1 MTKVT
6 PPDAPFIVDEQ
17 HITDFREH
25 GFARIPGL
33 IPADEVARWREIA
46 LDTIEEDGRRAG
58 MGGGG
63 TALRTTSDPWWKH
76 DTMTG
81 LVRHP
86 RVAAAAEQLAGTPM
100 RVWSGQAYAKHPH
113 DEVPTI
119 WHEDLTL
126 TPLDAP
132 MNVNAWVALVD
143 VPVERGCLIFL
154 PDSHKR
160 PEPHRAEMSAV
171 KSHATTY
178 MFNEW
183 PELEWYPRVTVPMRA
198 GDVTF
203 HQSTLGHGSH
213 GNHSDGTRLAFIIS
227 YTGASAIYQ
236 PRPGHQRMDE
246 DLVPGQQ
253 LPDHRYPRV
262 SDLLAEAP
270 RP

>member
-1 MTKVT
+1 MTKST
-6 PPDAPFIVDEQ
+6 PSATPFAGDEQ
-17 HITDFREH
+17 HIRNFREH
-25 GFARIPGL
+25 GFAHIPGL
-33 IPADEVARWREIA
+33 LPEEEVAKWRQIA
-46 LDTIEEDGRRAG
+46 LETIEEDGRRAG

-76 DTMTG
+76 DSLSG

-86 RVAAAAEQLAGTPM
+86 SVGAAAEQLAGTEM

-126 TPLDAP
+126 TPLESP
-132 MNVNAWVALVD
+132 MNVNAWIALVD

-160 PEPHRAEMSAV
+160 PGKHRAEMSAV

-178 MFNEW
+178 MFSEW
-183 PELEWYPRVTVPMRA
+183 PELEWFPRVTVPVRA

-203 HQSTLGHGSH
+203 HQSTVGHASG
-213 GNHSDGTRLAFIIS
+213 GNTSDGTRLAFIIS

-236 PRPGHQRMDE
+236 PRPGHPRMDE
-246 DLVPGQQ
+246 DLVVGEQ
-253 LPDHRYPRV
+253 LPDGRYPRV
-262 SDLLAEAP
+262 SDLM
-270 RP
+270 

>member
-1 MTKVT
+1 MTEN
-6 PPDAPFIVDEQ
+6 APLALPFTVEEQ
-17 HITDFREH
+17 HITNFREH
-25 GFARIPGL
+25 GFAHIPGL
-33 IPADEVARWREIA
+33 LPADEVAKWRDVA
-46 LDTIEEDGRRAG
+46 LETIEEDGRRAG

-76 DTMTG
+76 DSLRG

-86 RVAAAAEQLAGTPM
+86 RVGTAAEQLAGTEM

-126 TPLDAP
+126 TPLEAP
-132 MNVNAWVALVD
+132 MHVNAWIALVD

-160 PEPHRAEMSAV
+160 PGNHRADMSSV
-171 KSHATTY
+171 KEHAKTY
-178 MFNEW
+178 MFSEW
-183 PELEWYPRVTVPMRA
+183 PELEWYPRVTVPVRA

-203 HQSTLGHGSH
+203 HQSTLGHGSG
-213 GNHSDGTRLAFIIS
+213 GNLSDGTRLAFIIS

-236 PRPGHQRMDE
+236 PRPGHPRMDE
-246 DLVPGQQ
+246 DLTAGKQ
-253 LPDHRYPRV
+253 LPDDRYPRV
-262 SDLLAEAP
+262 ADLV
-270 RP
+270 